1 MRQDIPKQALIAAVR
16 AAAGEAILPRFRA
29 LSAHEIAEK
38 SGPADLVTIADTE
51 AEAQIVARLAR
62 DWPEAVVLGEEMV
75 AKDARL
81 RDAMAEAD
89 PAVILDPVDG
99 TWNFARG
106 VSVFA
111 VILAVARAGRP
122 AWGMIYDPVWDDW
135 VESDGGESWLVSSR
149 GRQRLSTAP
158 ARPKRQMTG
167 YFPQALYRGEPR
179 RAAALAGLNYARLTS
194 LRCAAHEYRLL
205 AQGAVDFILSG
216 PVPHPWDHAA
226 GVLAVQGAGGVARFL
241 DGEEYELG
249 RRRGIV
255 LSASSEEVWQQVA
268 DDFAGLAAAL

>member
-1 MRQDIPKQALIAAVR
+1 MWQDTPRSVLIAAVR
-16 AAAGEAILPRFRA
+16 AAAGAAILPRFRA
-29 LSAHEIAEK
+29 LSPDEIAEK
-38 SGPADLVTIADTE
+38 SGPSDLVTVADTE
-51 AEAQIVARLAR
+51 AEAQIVARLGR
-62 DWPEAVVLGEEMV
+62 DWPDALVLGEEMV
-75 AKDARL
+75 ARDAGL

-106 VSVFA
+106 VSIFG

-122 AWGMIYDPVWDDW
+122 VWGMIYDPVWDDW
-135 VESDGGESWLVSSR
+135 VESDGRESWLVSVQ
-149 GRQRLSTAP
+149 GRQRLATAAP
-158 ARPKRQMTG
+158 RAKRQLSG
-167 YFPQALYRGEPR
+167 YCPQALYPAGPR

-241 DGEEYELG
+241 DGAEYQLG

-255 LSASSEEVWQQVA
+255 LSAGSEEVWQQVA
-268 DDFAGLAAAL
+268 EDFAGLAAAV

>member
-1 MRQDIPKQALIAAVR
+1 M
-16 AAAGEAILPRFRA
+16 
-29 LSAHEIAEK
+29 
-38 SGPADLVTIADTE
+38 
-51 AEAQIVARLAR
+51 VAR
-62 DWPEAVVLGEEMV
+62 
-75 AKDARL
+75 DASL

-122 AWGMIYDPVWDDW
+122 VWGMIYDPVWDDW
-135 VESDGGESWLVSSR
+135 LESDGRESWLVSAR
-149 GRQRLSTAP
+149 GRQRLATAP
-158 ARPKRQMTG
+158 PRPKRQMSG
-167 YFPQALYRGEPR
+167 YFPQALYRDQPR

-194 LRCAAHEYRLL
+194 LRCAAHKYRLL

-216 PVPHPWDHAA
+216 PVPHPWDHSA

-241 DGEEYELG
+241 DRTGYELG
-249 RRRGIV
+249 RRPGIV

-268 DDFAGLAAAL
+268 EDFAGIAAVV